1 MIQFVIAV
9 LALILLYCFV
19 LWLIGIVEN
28 TDEYK
33 VMRLRT
39 FYRLLKNN
47 KVFDVDMLS
56 GIGYYNQDGYRDWVM
71 PRWSWYPIFAAILIG
86 SAFHKDVI

>member
-9 LALILLYCFV
+9 LALILLYCII
-19 LWLIGIVEN
+19 LWLIGIVKN

-33 VMRLRT
+33 VMSLRT

-56 GIGYYNQDGYRDWVM
+56 GIGYYNQGGYRDWVM
-71 PRWSWYPIFAAILIG
+71 PRWSWYPIFVAFLIG

>member
-9 LALILLYCFV
+9 LALILLYCII
-19 LWLIGIVEN
+19 LWLIGIAEN

-33 VMRLRT
+33 VMRLRA

-47 KVFDVDMLS
+47 KVFDVDILS

-71 PRWSWYPIFAAILIG
+71 PRWSWYPIFAVFLIG
-86 SAFHKDVI
+86 GAMHKDVI

>member
-9 LALILLYCFV
+9 LALILLYCIV

-47 KVFDVDMLS
+47 KVFDVDISS
-56 GIGYYNQDGYRDWVM
+56 GIGYYNQDGYRDRVM
-71 PRWSWYPIFAAILIG
+71 PLWTWYPIFAVFLIG
-86 SAFHKDVI
+86 GAMHKDVI

>member
-9 LALILLYCFV
+9 LALILLYCII
-19 LWLIGIVEN
+19 LWLIGIAEN

-47 KVFDVDMLS
+47 KVFDVDILS

-71 PRWSWYPIFAAILIG
+71 PRWTWYPIFAVFLIG
-86 SAFHKDVI
+86 GAMHKDVI

>member
-9 LALILLYCFV
+9 LALILLYCIVF
-19 LWLIGIVEN
+19 WLIGIVEN

-47 KVFDVDMLS
+47 KVFDVDISS

-71 PRWSWYPIFAAILIG
+71 PLWTWYPIFAVFLIG
-86 SAFHKDVI
+86 GAMHKDVI

>member
-9 LALILLYCFV
+9 LALILLYCII
-19 LWLIGIVEN
+19 LWLIGIAEN
-28 TDEYK
+28 ADEYK

-47 KVFDVDMLS
+47 KVFDVDILS

-71 PRWSWYPIFAAILIG
+71 PLWTWYPIFAVFLIG
-86 SAFHKDVI
+86 GAMHKDVI

>member
-9 LALILLYCFV
+9 LALILLYCIV

-28 TDEYK
+28 IDEYK

-47 KVFDVDMLS
+47 KVFDVDISS

-71 PRWSWYPIFAAILIG
+71 PLWTWYPIFAVFLIG
-86 SAFHKDVI
+86 DAMHKDVI

>member
-9 LALILLYCFV
+9 LALILLYCII

-33 VMRLRT
+33 VMSLRT
-39 FYRLLKNN
+39 FYRLLK
-47 KVFDVDMLS
+47 K
-56 GIGYYNQDGYRDWVM
+56 
-71 PRWSWYPIFAAILIG
+71 
-86 SAFHKDVI
+86 

>member
-9 LALILLYCFV
+9 LALILLYCIA

-28 TDEYK
+28 IDEYK

-47 KVFDVDMLS
+47 KVFDVDILS

-71 PRWSWYPIFAAILIG
+71 PLWTWYPIFAVFLIG
-86 SAFHKDVI
+86 GAMHKDVI

>member
-9 LALILLYCFV
+9 LALILLYCII
-19 LWLIGIVEN
+19 LWLIGIAEN

-33 VMRLRT
+33 VMSLRT

-47 KVFDVDMLS
+47 KVFDVDILS

-71 PRWSWYPIFAAILIG
+71 PLWTWYPIFAVFLIG
-86 SAFHKDVI
+86 GAMHKDVI

>member
-9 LALILLYCFV
+9 LALILLYCII
-19 LWLIGIVEN
+19 LWIIGIAEN

-33 VMRLRT
+33 VMSLRT

-47 KVFDVDMLS
+47 KVFDVDILS

-71 PRWSWYPIFAAILIG
+71 PLWTWYPIFAVSLIG
-86 SAFHKDVI
+86 NALRKDVI

>member
-9 LALILLYCFV
+9 LALILLYCIV

-33 VMRLRT
+33 VMSLRT

-47 KVFDVDMLS
+47 KVFNVDISS

-71 PRWSWYPIFAAILIG
+71 PLWTWYPIFAVFLIG
-86 SAFHKDVI
+86 GAVHKDVI